1 MEVMLIPVV
10 LIGLVLYVAWPLM
23 EEDDGEPVTVEEM
36 TELDRALEVKESA
49 LANLKDI
56 EMDFRMGKL
65 SQEDYERLKED
76 WEARAVAAMQNVEAL
91 EQKPKRKKS

>member
-1 MEVMLIPVV
+1 
-10 LIGLVLYVAWPLM
+10 LM
-23 EEDDGEPVTVEEM
+23 EEDDGESVTVEEM
-36 TELDRALEVKESA
+36 TELDLALEVKESA

-76 WEARAVAAMQNVEAL
+76 WEARAVEAMQNVEAL